1 MTETA
6 ERAAG
11 DQAIG
16 AVAIHLRI
24 SGLDNR
30 MDHVDERLEE
40 GKVRMDALAAATDR
54 VEQNTRDLVEAFQ
67 NAQSAF
73 KVLTFIGKLAKPIWY
88 IAAAAG
94 ALFGLFAAI
103 KSGGVSPK

>member
-1 MTETA
+1 MTDTEKRSDLTA
-6 ERAAG
+6 EQRLDEVERRLARG
-11 DQAIG
+11 DA
-16 AVAIHLRI
+16 
-24 SGLDNR
+24 R
-30 MDHVDERLEE
+30 MNDLTTS
-40 GKVRMDALAAATDR
+40 LAENTAATKR
-54 VEQNTRDLVEAFQ
+54 VEQNTRDLVDAFQ